1 MVAVPCFNRGSIRVP
16 THTGRPF
23 QLRSHAGFLIAG
35 ILIGALAV
43 WIIDRGPRHIDLT
56 ALPKPTRVERPCDPS
71 SSRTAIILVH
81 GQSNAANFGSSR
93 YAARGAVDNFD
104 PESGKCFAAVD
115 PLLGA
120 DGAGGNFATRL
131 GDILI
136 DAGRYDR
143 VVIVP
148 IGVQGASLSELNG
161 EYGERIDN
169 ALRKLRAAQLTPTH
183 LLFQQGEKDAI
194 LTTSRDQYVSMLHA
208 LVMRFRAAGLQAPF
222 YLSRSTKCD
231 VEGPK
236 NSAAI
241 RAAQEAA
248 VDVALNIRRGPDTDV
263 IGNEGR
269 NPLDGCHMNE
279 AGTLANA
286 ALWATFMDQP

>member
-1 MVAVPCFNRGSIRVP
+1 MKSFLLPSCV
-16 THTGRPF
+16 
-23 QLRSHAGFLIAG
+23 GFLIAG
-35 ILIGALAV
+35 ILIGALA
-43 WIIDRGPRHIDLT
+43 IKISERGPRQIDLT
-56 ALPKPTRVERPCDPS
+56 ALPQPVRVEKPCDPS
-71 SSRTAIILVH
+71 SSRTVIILVH
-81 GQSNAANFGSSR
+81 GQSNAANFESSR

-136 DAGRYDR
+136 ETGKYQR

-148 IGVQGASLSELNG
+148 LAVQGASLADLNG
-161 EYGERIDN
+161 KYSERIDN
-169 ALRKLRAAQLTPTH
+169 AVRKLKAAQLTPTH

-194 LTTSRDQYVSMLHA
+194 LTTSREQYVSMLHQ
-208 LVMRFRAAGLQAPF
+208 LVTRFRAAGLQAPF

-231 VEGPK
+231 VENPK
-236 NSAAI
+236 NTAAI

-248 VDVALNIRRGPDTDV
+248 VDVALDIRRGPDTDV

-286 ALWATFMDQP
+286 ALWAAFID